1 MTRPPRKPGLWARLR
16 RGYKRTQ
23 AWARRRIP
31 PGLRLLV
38 GVLLMAGGVL
48 GFLPVIGFW
57 MFPLGVAIAALDIVP
72 IWRWIRARLKRRR

>member
-1 MTRPPRKPGLWARLR
+1 MMRPPPRPSFWERMK
-16 RGYKRTQ
+16 RGYKRAQ

-38 GVLLMAGGVL
+38 GLLLMVGGVF

-57 MFPLGVAIAALDIVP
+57 MFPLGVGVAALDIVP
-72 IWRWIRARLKRRR
+72 VWRWVRARLRRRR